1 MEELELKIDAGR
13 LLFGLSR
20 IGYTTSSAICDIID
34 NSVRAKAE
42 NIHLL
47 VRKKREDLADSRK
60 NNVSEYVVIDDGA
73 GMNSDQILEALK
85 LGSSDDDY
93 DINSLSKFGLGLKSA
108 AFSQADVLK
117 IISSDGSSEFKKYVV
132 SLPEVI
138 SKKLYFTINTELDAD
153 DLELIK
159 TYLPQNKGT
168 IIKLSNVRKINHPSV
183 NNTIKELNLK
193 VGVIY
198 YYFIKDGLNITIA
211 SNKINAIDP
220 LFVSEA
226 EGNLNENEWD
236 GTKVQWIENQK
247 KLVLD
252 QEFDV
257 SCQIEITQLPYPPI
271 FKIRNELGKTDL
283 EIRKHYQIASGN
295 YGFYV
300 YRNKRLIAWASSL
313 DGIIPPDQDYFAF
326 RGRILIEDNADDY
339 FNIDVKKSTLTISDE
354 AFSSI
359 SDFVQEAKYK
369 SRQAWK
375 NAGKILKDFSNKE
388 PHEIANNVLEDFDQI
403 DILPGDELLE
413 PEDAKSRIESL
424 SKDMIENAKQL
435 AIMLRQ
441 DNGEDVVE
449 GEEKADM
456 TRAEIDIAVRG
467 GDNPKATKIFKVTS
481 VIDNLLWEPYYDTDL
496 KNCVRINKLHRF
508 GRYIFE
514 ENSENKDLQVI
525 FELMLLQF
533 AESELYAYKSNDKY
547 SYEELKPILTEYR
560 RITSE
565 FLANMCR
572 KLDGKIPPFKSIEE

>member
-34 NSVRAKAE
+34 NSVRAKAD

-60 NNVSEYVVIDDGA
+60 NNVSEYVVIDDGI
-73 GMNSDQILEALK
+73 GMTSDQILEALK

-117 IISSDGSSEFKKYVV
+117 IISSDGISEFKKFEV
-132 SLPEVI
+132 SLPEVV
-138 SKKLYFTINTELDAD
+138 SKKLYFTINTELDQD

-159 TYLPQNKGT
+159 TYLPHNKGT
-168 IIKLSNVRKINHPSV
+168 IIKLSHVRKINHPSV

-198 YYFIKDGLNITIA
+198 YYFIKEGLNITIA
-211 SNKINAIDP
+211 SNKINAVDP
-220 LFVSEA
+220 LFIAEA
-226 EGNLNENEWD
+226 DGNLNENEWD

-247 KLVLD
+247 TLVLD
-252 QEFDV
+252 QEFNV

-271 FKIRNELGKTDL
+271 FKIKNELGKTDL

-326 RGRILIEDNADDY
+326 RGRILIEDDADDY

-449 GEEKADM
+449 EGEEVDM
-456 TRAEIDIAVRG
+456 TRAEINLAVRG

-572 KLDGKIPPFKSIEE
+572 KLDGKIPPFKSTEE